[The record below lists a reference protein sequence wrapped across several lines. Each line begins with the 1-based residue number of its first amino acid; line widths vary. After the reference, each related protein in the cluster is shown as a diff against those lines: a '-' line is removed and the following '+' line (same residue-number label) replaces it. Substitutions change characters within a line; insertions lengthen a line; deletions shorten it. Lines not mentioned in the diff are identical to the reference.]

1 MVINKICL
9 KEAEEILKEIS
20 EESIKL
26 KISQEELEGINLNL
40 GDIESELKLGK
51 ISKKIYREF
60 KTDLEREKRDLEVK
74 IKKIIDKTL
83 INSNKLYKIISDSK
97 I

>member
-9 KEAEEILKEIS
+9 KEAEEILKELS

-26 KISQEELEGINLNL
+26 KISQEVLEGINLNL
-40 GDIESELKLGK
+40 RDVESELNLGK

-60 KTDLEREKRDLEVK
+60 KTDLEREKRDMEVK
-74 IKKIIDKTL
+74 IKRIIEKTL

>member
-9 KEAEEILKEIS
+9 KEAEEILKELS

-40 GDIESELKLGK
+40 RDIESELNLGK

-60 KTDLEREKRDLEVK
+60 KTGLEREKRDLEVK
-74 IKKIIDKTL
+74 IKKIIEKTL

>member
-1 MVINKICL
+1 MVINKICI
-9 KEAEEILKEIS
+9 KEAEEILKELS

-26 KISQEELEGINLNL
+26 KISQEVLEGINLNL
-40 GDIESELKLGK
+40 RDVESELNLGK

-74 IKKIIDKTL
+74 IKRIIEKTL

>member
-9 KEAEEILKEIS
+9 KEAEEILKELS

-26 KISQEELEGINLNL
+26 KISQEVLEGINLNL
-40 GDIESELKLGK
+40 RDVESELSLGK
-51 ISKKIYREF
+51 ISKRIYREF

-74 IKKIIDKTL
+74 IKKVIEKTL